1 MSRTLRQ
8 IFACLAVT
16 LVVALQGYGVA
27 SAQHQVAHTV
37 EFPGVSFEA
46 SSYDGHDHDHDQA
59 VEDHDAGPSVDAA
72 TPDDGDKPVGHHH
85 HSTGDLHIA
94 LNTASHPSDD
104 RNTLSSRLPLGRDQ
118 LPPGADREAPSDPPK
133 ARA

>member
-27 SAQHQVAHTV
+27 SSQHRLVHAV
-37 EFPGVSFEA
+37 DFPGVSFA
-46 SSYDGHDHDHDQA
+46 DSSHDGHDHDHAEVVD
-59 VEDHDAGPSVDAA
+59 DHDSGSSVDAA
-72 TPDDGDKPVGHHH
+72 TSDDGDTPVRHHH

-104 RNTLSSRLPLGRDQ
+104 RNTLSSRMPLGRDQ